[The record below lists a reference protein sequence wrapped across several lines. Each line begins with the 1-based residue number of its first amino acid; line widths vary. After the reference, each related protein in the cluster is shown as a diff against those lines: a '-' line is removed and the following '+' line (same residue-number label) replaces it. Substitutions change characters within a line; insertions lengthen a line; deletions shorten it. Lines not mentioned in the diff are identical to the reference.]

1 MPVAAAQ
8 PSTQSRSSPAS
19 ALLDELQSTYAEL
32 GKCMDQ
38 LQQLLDQPT
47 PDLVRLTTVRLRLAH
62 LRLTRGPLVDKI
74 AQCLAGKLSSSEA
87 AALQEMRSAH
97 QCLLEAATAHTGKWT
112 LDAVRANWPEY
123 RRATREVARRW
134 LERAK
139 ADQQLLYPLVKK
151 QV

>member
-1 MPVAAAQ
+1 MPDVARPRIRNTPAA
-8 PSTQSRSSPAS
+8 

-32 GKCMDQ
+32 GNCMDQ
-38 LQQLLDQPT
+38 LHQVLDQPT
-47 PDLVRLTTVRLRLAH
+47 PDLARLTTIRLRLAH
-62 LRLTRGPLVDKI
+62 LRLTRGPLMDKI
-74 AQCLAGKLSSSEA
+74 AKCVAGKINASEA
-87 AALQEMRSAH
+87 PALQEMRSAH
-97 QCLLEAATAHTGKWT
+97 QRLLEAATAHTGKWT
-112 LDAVRANWPEY
+112 LDAVKANWPEY

>member
-1 MPVAAAQ
+1 MPEAVAQ
-8 PSTQSRSSPAS
+8 PHIRNIPAV
-19 ALLDELQSTYAEL
+19 AILDELQSTYAEL
-32 GKCMDQ
+32 GECLDQ
-38 LQQLLDQPT
+38 LHQLLGQPT
-47 PDLVRLTTVRLRLAH
+47 PNLSRLTTIRLRLAH
-62 LRLTRGPLVDKI
+62 LRLTRFPLMDKI
-74 AQCLAGKLSSSEA
+74 SKCLAGKINASEA

-97 QCLLEAATAHTGKWT
+97 QCLLETASAHTGKWT

-123 RRATREVARRW
+123 RRATGEVARHW